1 MKRLIAPLLAI
12 VLAVGLAVGGGYLW
26 FLSWLDAPGPVSR
39 ETLVLVPRGSGVTVI
54 AQRLQQENVVSDQ
67 RLLELG
73 AWYTGTA
80 GALKA
85 GEYLFAPGDT
95 PRAVLERIAA
105 GRVFVRRLT
114 IAEGLTSMEI
124 RQLVTGAE
132 ALSGEWPATP
142 VAEGTLLPE
151 TYHYVFGDGRAELV
165 ARMRKAQADLL
176 AELWPKRVNGLPLQ
190 NEAQAVILA
199 SIVEAETPIPAER
212 AKVAG
217 VYLNRLKRGMKLQ
230 ADPTVAYGITKGEMD
245 LPRPLTRADLAQPSA
260 WNTYVI
266 DGLPP
271 TPINHPGR
279 ASLAAVLQPEAHDFL
294 YFVAD
299 GKGGHLFATTYEQHL
314 RNVAAYRA
322 SQKR

>member
-1 MKRLIAPLLAI
+1 MKRLTTTLLA
-12 VLAVGLAVGGGYLW
+12 VALAAGLAAGGGYLW
-26 FLSWLDAPGPVSR
+26 FLSWLDAPGPGIR
-39 ETLVLVPRGSGVTVI
+39 ETVVLVPRGSGVTAI
-54 AQRLQQENVVSDQ
+54 AQRLAQENVVARP
-67 RLLELG
+67 RLLELA
-73 AWYTGTA
+73 AWYTETA

-85 GEYLFAPGDT
+85 GEYLFAPGET

-105 GRVFVRRLT
+105 GRVLVRRVT
-114 IAEGLTSMEI
+114 ITEGLSSAEI
-124 RQLVTGAE
+124 RQLVNAAE
-132 ALSGEWPATP
+132 ALNGDWPKEP
-142 VAEGTLLPE
+142 VPEGTLLPE
-151 TYHYVFGDGRAELV
+151 TYHYVYGDGRSDLV

-176 AELWPKRVNGLPLQ
+176 SDLWPKRADGLPLQ
-190 NEAQAVILA
+190 NQTQAVILA

-212 AKVAG
+212 PRVAG

-230 ADPTVAYGITKGEMD
+230 ADPTVAYGITRGEAE
-245 LPRPLTRADLAQPSA
+245 LPRPLSRADLAQPSP

-279 ASLAAVLQPEAHDFL
+279 ASLAAVLQPESHDFL

-299 GKGGHLFATTYEQHL
+299 GKGGHLFAATYEQHL

>member
-1 MKRLIAPLLAI
+1 MKRLIALLLA
-12 VLAVGLAVGGGYLW
+12 VALAAGLAIGGGYLW
-26 FLSWLDAPGPVSR
+26 FLSWLDAPGPASR
-39 ETLVLVPRGSGVTVI
+39 ETVILVPRGSGVTAI
-54 AQRLQQENVVSDQ
+54 ARRLEQENVVAEP
-67 RLLELG
+67 RLLELA

-80 GALKA
+80 DALKA
-85 GEYLFAPGDT
+85 GEYLFAPGET

-105 GRVFVRRLT
+105 GRVLVHRLT
-114 IAEGLTSMEI
+114 IAEGLTTVEI
-124 RQLVTGAE
+124 RQLVTAAE
-132 ALSGEWPATP
+132 ALSGDWPATP

-151 TYHYVFGDGRAELV
+151 TYHYVYGDSRADLV
-165 ARMRKAQADLL
+165 ARMHKAQATLL
-176 AELWPKRVNGLPLQ
+176 AELWPNRAEGLPLQ
-190 NEAQAVILA
+190 NEAEAVILA

-217 VYLNRLKRGMKLQ
+217 VYINRLRRGMRLQ
-230 ADPTVAYGITKGEMD
+230 ADPTVAYGMTKGEAA
-245 LPRPLTRADLAQPSA
+245 LPRPLTRADLAQATP

-279 ASLAAVLQPEAHDFL
+279 ASLAAVLQPESHDFL

-299 GKGGHLFATTYEQHL
+299 GKGGHLFAGTYEQHL